1 MLPEQS
7 EGETPPFETF
17 HKFEDWPDEGELVE
31 FRLAYEGKLPAAS
44 QTNKR
49 RPEKHAIR
57 KQIHLQMAELW
68 NQHEPLRV
76 FNEQR
81 WGDNESPS
89 EFLCKQ
95 YARCGYR
102 FIPLVNDW
110 FTAACSLDILFL
122 RRDQP
127 GSLIRSG
134 GDIDNRIKI
143 LFDALRMPAT
153 CDGVT
158 EKPASGEDPF
168 FCLLEDDRLITD
180 FKVTTDRLLTPPG
193 ETREND
199 VKLIIHVKTQIVGL
213 TNEFNPL
220 L

>member
-81 WGDNESPS
+81 WGDNES
-89 EFLCKQ
+89 
-95 YARCGYR
+95 R
-102 FIPLVNDW
+102 VN
-110 FTAACSLDILFL
+110 FCVSSMLDAGTGLYHSSMI
-122 RRDQP
+122 
-127 GSLIRSG
+127 GSLRHA
-134 GDIDNRIKI
+134 R
-143 LFDALRMPAT
+143 
-153 CDGVT
+153 
-158 EKPASGEDPF
+158 
-168 FCLLEDDRLITD
+168 
-180 FKVTTDRLLTPPG
+180 
-193 ETREND
+193 
-199 VKLIIHVKTQIVGL
+199 
-213 TNEFNPL
+213 
-220 L
+220 

>member
-1 MLPEQS
+1 
-7 EGETPPFETF
+7 
-17 HKFEDWPDEGELVE
+17 
-31 FRLAYEGKLPAAS
+31 
-44 QTNKR
+44 
-49 RPEKHAIR
+49 
-57 KQIHLQMAELW
+57 
-68 NQHEPLRV
+68 
-76 FNEQR
+76 
-81 WGDNESPS
+81 
-89 EFLCKQ
+89 
-95 YARCGYR
+95 
-102 FIPLVNDW
+102 
-110 FTAACSLDILFL
+110 
-122 RRDQP
+122 
-127 GSLIRSG
+127 
-134 GDIDNRIKI
+134 
-143 LFDALRMPAT
+143 MPAT